1 MIDLGEWAREGYAI
15 PGKSSEVEEKNVS
28 TSESESEAEAE
39 AEKKEDSK
47 S

>member
-28 TSESESEAEAE
+28 TSESESEAEAK
-39 AEKKEDSK
+39 KKEDSK